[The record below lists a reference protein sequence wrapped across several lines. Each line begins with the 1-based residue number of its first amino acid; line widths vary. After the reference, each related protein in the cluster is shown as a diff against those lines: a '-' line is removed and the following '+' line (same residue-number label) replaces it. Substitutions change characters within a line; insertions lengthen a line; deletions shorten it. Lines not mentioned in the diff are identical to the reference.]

1 MSEKLS
7 IAEIRDL
14 ATELAKET
22 HPNQR
27 NYEATEARQRVL
39 AKIMLS
45 LTLHIE
51 EQSAQLTDEAERLKT
66 AVAAGIRRLT
76 EEVGATAPAP
86 APADDPEPANEVATV
101 AAAEIA
107 ALPPEVRPPSVA
119 QVPKTVDKPVDK
131 PVDQTED
138 DPAKMASK
146 LSGVKNTPKAHLVT

>member
-1 MSEKLS
+1 MTEKLS

-14 ATELAKET
+14 ATELAKQT

-86 APADDPEPANEVATV
+86 APAPADDPDPANEVATA

-119 QVPKTVDKPVDK
+119 QVPKTVDKPVD
-131 PVDQTED
+131 QTED
-138 DPAKMASK
+138 DPASLSAR
-146 LSGVKNTPKAHLVT
+146 LSGVKNTPKARLVTP

>member
-86 APADDPEPANEVATV
+86 APADEPDPANEVATA

-107 ALPPEVRPPSVA
+107 ALPPDGRPPSVA
-119 QVPKTVDKPVDK
+119 QVPKTVDKPVD
-131 PVDQTED
+131 QTED
-138 DPAKMASK
+138 DPASLSAR
-146 LSGVKNTPKAHLVT
+146 LSGVKNTPKARLVTP